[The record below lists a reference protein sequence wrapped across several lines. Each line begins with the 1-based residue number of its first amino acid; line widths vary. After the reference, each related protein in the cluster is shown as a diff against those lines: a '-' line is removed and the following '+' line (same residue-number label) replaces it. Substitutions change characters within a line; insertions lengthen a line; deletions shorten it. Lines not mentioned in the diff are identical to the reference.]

1 MKKLMPH
8 SMKLN
13 IPVKEESED
22 EVDLMLIGRSPHD
35 NDQGGAP
42 EPEDVVENIPSESR
56 ESEMES
62 EGDEDI
68 IPYPADVIFS
78 LCDDEYKAALKEH
91 IEAVAEMKRE
101 RKDHN
106 INERADTLMKQF
118 EAKKQAGNGRYLKFD
133 RYADYYETIDKDV
146 ARKSEQII
154 TQVCFAQYFFLLI
167 I

>member
-1 MKKLMPH
+1 MPH
-8 SMKLN
+8 AMKLN
-13 IPVKEESED
+13 IPIKEESED

-42 EPEDVVENIPSESR
+42 EPEDVVENIPPASR

-62 EGDEDI
+62 DEDEEI
-68 IPYPADVIFS
+68 KQKPADVILS
-78 LCDDEYKAALKEH
+78 LCNKEYKAALKEH

-101 RKDHN
+101 RKDHD
-106 INERADTLMKQF
+106 INERADALMKQF

-154 TQVCFAQYFFLLI
+154 TQMCCALHNI
-167 I
+167 IFC